1 MDDGPEG
8 RAGRASAVIL
18 LGEGQ
23 EEEELLAFH
32 LRCVLA
38 VAWRGLLRQ
47 SGSHSCGR
55 DVSPSIWV
63 TTER

>member
-8 RAGRASAVIL
+8 RAGWASAVIL

-32 LRCVLA
+32 LRCVCGCD
-38 VAWRGLLRQ
+38 VEGPPQTKWESQVWAWGVPINL
-47 SGSHSCGR
+47 G
-55 DVSPSIWV
+55 DD
-63 TTER
+63 